1 MWVRGRGS
9 AAGTRGGWSQQKVL
23 TAEAREG
30 SAKAI
35 VRRHSKQGT
44 GTATQ
49 PPTGTPRGNRATVV
63 HRSAAHHAKPAGGRK
78 GGPHRAC
85 VRSLE
90 ATARPLSSG
99 VREALRG
106 GRRRPSRRG
115 GGRAAGGAPEGG
127 GARGDTRRMKKRSRG
142 DTRKG
147 SHARDGV
154 TRGRARRGAWQS
166 AGTVRQRGLAVGS
179 TCRAQE
185 APGCSLA
192 RCWRGVRAGTP
203 TSEGLLGRQPASR
216 WCGDWGR
223 I

>member
-9 AAGTRGGWSQQKVL
+9 AAGTRGGWCQQKVL
-23 TAEAREG
+23 TAEARGG
-30 SAKAI
+30 SAKAV

-63 HRSAAHHAKPAGGRK
+63 HRSAAHHAKPAGGRE
-78 GGPHRAC
+78 GGPHQAC

-127 GARGDTRRMKKRSRG
+127 GFAGRYPQNEEEVAGRYPQRKSRKRWGNEAVPAAGPGSPRGPSGSADWRSAPRAVRRRRPAVRWRAAG
-142 DTRKG
+142 GGYAWAHQLVKG
-147 SHARDGV
+147 
-154 TRGRARRGAWQS
+154 
-166 AGTVRQRGLAVGS
+166 
-179 TCRAQE
+179 C
-185 APGCSLA
+185 
-192 RCWRGVRAGTP
+192 
-203 TSEGLLGRQPASR
+203 
-216 WCGDWGR
+216 
-223 I
+223 